1 VDASIA
7 IEDISLEE
15 AEEGNPTSLLG
26 SSLSADFYKK
36 IRNQDSMVAPTR
48 ASLCLTNFAQ

>member
-15 AEEGNPTSLLG
+15 AEEGNPTSLG

-48 ASLCLTNFAQ
+48 ASLCLTDFAQ